1 MNPRAEVTYIRDVC
15 PFLCLFLGFQETY
28 RILAVCLFLI
38 KKKGEIKMEKM
49 TNVLL
54 ISGSGNL
61 ESG

>member
-1 MNPRAEVTYIRDVC
+1 MSIFGIPRDISHTSGMS
-15 PFLCLFLGFQETY
+15 LFNL
-28 RILAVCLFLI
+28 
-38 KKKGEIKMEKM
+38 KKGEVKMEKM